1 MTRSLRI
8 LHVSEAF
15 GGGIVGVVAPLAE
28 RLTRAGHSVAVAYGV
43 RPETPADVRNELS
56 DDVEVFPLPWQRRT
70 MREQVK
76 AAKALRRL
84 AAEWEPDVV
93 HLHSSFAGVVGSM
106 ALARRYVL
114 VYSPHGYSFTRTT
127 DAPLRRLAYRRAER
141 YVARRVDVVA
151 AVSESEAAQAR
162 AGVRAPAVEVVPNG
176 IPELDPGAL
185 PTVPPRPVA
194 RVVGMGRADHQ
205 RQPDAAGRI
214 LASLGDVAEIEWIG
228 GGTPSD
234 EGIRTLES
242 HGVRVTGWLEQPEAR
257 QRLASATAY
266 LHWSAWDG
274 RSLAV
279 LEAMACDVVVVA
291 SDIAANREV
300 LSPEQVCATEEEAVE
315 LLRAVVTDEDARE
328 RLLAGQRTRRDS
340 YSAMEMAAQ
349 WEALYLRFAPEAER
363 GLVLMPEPRPDVY
376 SAP

>member
-1 MTRSLRI
+1 
-8 LHVSEAF
+8 
-15 GGGIVGVVAPLAE
+15 
-28 RLTRAGHSVAVAYGV
+28 
-43 RPETPADVRNELS
+43 
-56 DDVEVFPLPWQRRT
+56 
-70 MREQVK
+70 
-76 AAKALRRL
+76 
-84 AAEWEPDVV
+84 
-93 HLHSSFAGVVGSM
+93 
-106 ALARRYVL
+106 
-114 VYSPHGYSFTRTT
+114 
-127 DAPLRRLAYRRAER
+127 
-141 YVARRVDVVA
+141 
-151 AVSESEAAQAR
+151 
-162 AGVRAPAVEVVPNG
+162 
-176 IPELDPGAL
+176 
-185 PTVPPRPVA
+185 
-194 RVVGMGRADHQ
+194 MGRADHQ

-300 LSPEQVCATEEEAVE
+300 LSPEQVCATEEEAIE

-328 RLLAGQRTRRDS
+328 RLLAGQRIRRDS

-349 WEALYLRFAPEAER
+349 WEAVYMRFAPEAER
-363 GLVLMPEPRPDVY
+363 GVILMPEPRPDVY

>member
-1 MTRSLRI
+1 MSRSLRI

-28 RLTRAGHSVAVAYGV
+28 RLTGAGHSVAVAYGV

-56 DDVEVFPLPWQRRT
+56 DDVEVFPLPWHRRT
-70 MREQVK
+70 MREQVR

-127 DAPLRRLAYRRAER
+127 DAPLRRLAYRAAER

-185 PTVPPRPVA
+185 PTCHR
-194 RVVGMGRADHQ
+194 G
-205 RQPDAAGRI
+205 
-214 LASLGDVAEIEWIG
+214 LSLGWWAWAVPISSVSL
-228 GGTPSD
+228 TPQGAS
-234 EGIRTLES
+234 S
-242 HGVRVTGWLEQPEAR
+242 RVSPTWLRSNGSAAAR
-257 QRLASATAY
+257 RATRASA
-266 LHWSAWDG
+266 
-274 RSLAV
+274 RS
-279 LEAMACDVVVVA
+279 
-291 SDIAANREV
+291 NR
-300 LSPEQVCATEEEAVE
+300 T
-315 LLRAVVTDEDARE
+315 
-328 RLLAGQRTRRDS
+328 G
-340 YSAMEMAAQ
+340 
-349 WEALYLRFAPEAER
+349 
-363 GLVLMPEPRPDVY
+363 
-376 SAP
+376 